1 MISSPIIILHLSTA
15 VSNYKPVVLKYRII
29 RIRII
34 IKTFFTSMTSLF
46 SNLGLIMITELKAK
60 DCMKEVGLLID
71 QSAVRV
77 K

>member
-1 MISSPIIILHLSTA
+1 
-15 VSNYKPVVLKYRII
+15 
-29 RIRII
+29 
-34 IKTFFTSMTSLF
+34 MTNFF

-60 DCMKEVGLLID
+60 DCVKEVLID